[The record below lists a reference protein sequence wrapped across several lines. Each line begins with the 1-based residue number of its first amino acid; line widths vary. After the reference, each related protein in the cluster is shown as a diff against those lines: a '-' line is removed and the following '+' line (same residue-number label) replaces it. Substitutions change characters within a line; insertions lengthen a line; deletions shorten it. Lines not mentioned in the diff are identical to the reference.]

1 MTFCGASPTLPPG
14 RFPEPSQNVGRVT
27 LRLQICA
34 SRLGPLLNL
43 KKKRAPRLC
52 KMFILGPSGL
62 PRGVREPHPNPC
74 VFTGFL
80 APRRPW
86 GLQCFHRIF
95 WFLKCLEDSKPTLFS
110 QVLWLPK
117 HCVFIGCW
125 LLGGPG
131 NSKTLCFQRFL
142 CLSGALGVP
151 KPYVTSFRAPRVAW
165 GLQTLCVSH
174 VFWLVGGT
182 GVPKPIVFIG
192 VLASRKPWGLENAME
207 FKSIRAL
214 RWT

>member
-1 MTFCGASPTLPPG
+1 MLIFLDLQGSPGESGSRVQNLVFFTCFSGSSEAVGAP
-14 RFPEPSQNVGRVT
+14 V
-27 LRLQICA
+27 
-34 SRLGPLLNL
+34 
-43 KKKRAPRLC
+43 
-52 KMFILGPSGL
+52 
-62 PRGVREPHPNPC
+62 
-74 VFTGFL
+74 
-80 APRRPW
+80 
-86 GLQCFHRIF
+86 
-95 WFLKCLEDSKPTLFS
+95 FS

-131 NSKTLCFQRFL
+131 NSKTLCFHRFL

-192 VLASRKPWGLENAME
+192 VLASRKPWGLENAMGFE
-207 FKSIRAL
+207 GIRAL
-214 RWT
+214 GWT

>member
-1 MTFCGASPTLPPG
+1 M
-14 RFPEPSQNVGRVT
+14 
-27 LRLQICA
+27 
-34 SRLGPLLNL
+34 LLAEAPCSL
-43 KKKRAPRLC
+43 LKKRAPRLC
-52 KMFILGPSGL
+52 KMLIFWTFRASHPSQGAASKTL
-62 PRGVREPHPNPC
+62 CFSHV
-74 VFTGFL
+74 FL
-80 APRRPW
+80 APRRQW
-86 GLQCFHRIF
+86 GLQC
-95 WFLKCLEDSKPTLFS
+95 FS

-131 NSKTLCFQRFL
+131 NSKTLWFHRLL